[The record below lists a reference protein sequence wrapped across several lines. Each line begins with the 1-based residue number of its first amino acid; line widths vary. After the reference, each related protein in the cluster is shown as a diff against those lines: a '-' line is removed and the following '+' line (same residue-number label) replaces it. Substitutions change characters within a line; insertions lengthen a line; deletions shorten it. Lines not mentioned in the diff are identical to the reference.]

1 MSHSCDSF
9 PFIFIALISKVKFRG
24 YLCSTSYIYI
34 YIWIGNK
41 GFVKSLVAQMVGTSW
56 YVHDIQGSNPT
67 SPIVTIKLSK
77 NIYIFDK

>member
-1 MSHSCDSF
+1 MC
-9 PFIFIALISKVKFRG
+9 V
-24 YLCSTSYIYI
+24 CV
-34 YIWIGNK
+34 WIGNK

-77 NIYIFDK
+77 NIYIYIYIW